1 LQTESI
7 DSQILVHEL
16 QLGEQLNESVHSARR
31 ADFSLL
37 LAMLTDDV
45 QSHSQF
51 FLPQTES
58 KTKVVDDLTL
68 RKEFELPEKAPLS
81 LNSKNTIAA
90 FNQAEL
96 IQQNNLAE
104 LHLSNV
110 LAPKPLAFRDDKKH
124 IAQQILNNTSLYC
137 QKRYKQKNNDVVI
150 DSDNSRLPFD
160 AKGWLNSVH
169 NTIVKAPILDAI
181 A

>member
-1 LQTESI
+1 LFIESV

-37 LAMLTDDV
+37 LAMLSDDV

-51 FLPQTES
+51 FLP
-58 KTKVVDDLTL
+58 KTVTNVKNTNDATL
-68 RKEFELPEKAPLS
+68 RKEFELPENAPLS
-81 LNSKNTIAA
+81 LDENHTTSI
-90 FNQAEL
+90 FNQADL
-96 IQQNNLAE
+96 IQNNNLAE

-110 LAPKPLAFRDDKKH
+110 LSPKPLAFRDDKKH
-124 IAQQILNNTSLYC
+124 ITQKIISNTSLYC
-137 QKRYKQKNNDVVI
+137 QKKFNQQKRNDDG
-150 DSDNSRLPFD
+150 DSDTSRLSFD
-160 AKGWLNSVH
+160 AKGWLKAVH
-169 NTIVKAPILDAI
+169 NTIVKAPLLDAI

>member
-1 LQTESI
+1 LLTESV

-45 QSHSQF
+45 RSHSQF
-51 FLPQTES
+51 SLP
-58 KTKVVDDLTL
+58 KTVVDIKTTNDLSL
-68 RKEFELPEKAPLS
+68 RRNFELPEKAPLS
-81 LNSKNTIAA
+81 LDKKHTISM

-104 LHLSNV
+104 LRLSNA
-110 LAPKPLAFRDDKKH
+110 LSPRPLAFRDDKKH
-124 IAQQILNNTSLYC
+124 VAQLVLSNTSLYC
-137 QKRYKQKNNDVVI
+137 QKKFGQQKNNTLLK
-150 DSDNSRLPFD
+150 SDTSRLSFD
-160 AKGWLNSVH
+160 ATGWLNAVH
-169 NTIVKAPILDAI
+169 NTIVKAPLLDAI

>member
-1 LQTESI
+1 MFIESV

-37 LAMLTDDV
+37 LAMLSDDV

-51 FLPQTES
+51 FLP
-58 KTKVVDDLTL
+58 KTVTNVKNTNDATL
-68 RKEFELPEKAPLS
+68 RKEFELPENAPLS
-81 LNSKNTIAA
+81 LDENHTTSI

-96 IQQNNLAE
+96 IQNNNLAE

-110 LAPKPLAFRDDKKH
+110 LSPKPLAFRDDKKH
-124 IAQQILNNTSLYC
+124 ITQKIISNTSLYC
-137 QKRYKQKNNDVVI
+137 QKKFNQQKRNDDG
-150 DSDNSRLPFD
+150 DSDTSRLSFD
-160 AKGWLNSVH
+160 AKGWLKAVH
-169 NTIVKAPILDAI
+169 NTIVKAPLLDAI

>member
-1 LQTESI
+1 MLTESV

-16 QLGEQLNESVHSARR
+16 QLGEQLNESVHSDRR

-51 FLPQTES
+51 SLP
-58 KTKVVDDLTL
+58 KTVSDVKISNDSVL

-81 LNSKNTIAA
+81 IDENQTTSI
-90 FNQAEL
+90 FNQSAL
-96 IQQNNLAE
+96 IQSNNLAE

-110 LAPKPLAFRDDKKH
+110 LSPKPLAFRDDKKH
-124 IAQQILNNTSLYC
+124 ITQQVLSNTSLYC
-137 QKRYKQKNNDVVI
+137 QKKFNQNKHNDNA
-150 DSDNSRLPFD
+150 DSDSTRLSFD
-160 AKGWLNSVH
+160 AKGWLKAVH
-169 NTIVKAPILDAI
+169 NTIVKAPLLDAI

>member
-1 LQTESI
+1 MLTESV

-37 LAMLTDDV
+37 LAMLSDDV

-51 FLPQTES
+51 FLP
-58 KTKVVDDLTL
+58 KTVTNVKNTNDATL
-68 RKEFELPEKAPLS
+68 RKEFELPENAPLS
-81 LNSKNTIAA
+81 LDENHTTSI
-90 FNQAEL
+90 FNQADL
-96 IQQNNLAE
+96 IQNNNLAE

-110 LAPKPLAFRDDKKH
+110 LSPKPLAFRDDKKH
-124 IAQQILNNTSLYC
+124 ITQKIISNTSLYC
-137 QKRYKQKNNDVVI
+137 QKKFNQQKRNDDG
-150 DSDNSRLPFD
+150 DSDTSRLSFD
-160 AKGWLNSVH
+160 AKGWLKAVH
-169 NTIVKAPILDAI
+169 NTIVKAPLLDAI

>member
-1 LQTESI
+1 LLTESV

-51 FLPQTES
+51 SLP
-58 KTKVVDDLTL
+58 KTIANVIKTDDSTL
-68 RKEFELPEKAPLS
+68 RKEFELPEKAPLALDEKHTLS
-81 LNSKNTIAA
+81 V

-96 IQQNNLAE
+96 IQNDNLAE
-104 LHLSNV
+104 LHLTNALS
-110 LAPKPLAFRDDKKH
+110 PKPLAFRNDKKH
-124 IAQQILNNTSLYC
+124 IEHQVLSNTSLYC
-137 QKRYKQKNNDVVI
+137 QKIFNQQKHNRQL
-150 DSDNSRLPFD
+150 DSDSTRLPFD
-160 AKGWLNSVH
+160 AKGWLSAVH
-169 NTIVKAPILDAI
+169 NTIVKAPLFDVI

>member
-1 LQTESI
+1 LLTESV

-16 QLGEQLNESVHSARR
+16 QLGEQLNESVHSDRR

-51 FLPQTES
+51 SLP
-58 KTKVVDDLTL
+58 KTVSDVTNSNDATL
-68 RKEFELPEKAPLS
+68 RKEFELPEKAPLAIDENQS
-81 LNSKNTIAA
+81 TSI
-90 FNQAEL
+90 FNQSEL
-96 IQQNNLAE
+96 IQSNNLAE

-110 LAPKPLAFRDDKKH
+110 LSPKPLAFRDDKKH
-124 IAQQILNNTSLYC
+124 ITQQVLSNTSLYC
-137 QKRYKQKNNDVVI
+137 QKKFSQQKVNNI
-150 DSDNSRLPFD
+150 ESDNSRLSFD
-160 AKGWLNSVH
+160 AKGWLKAVH
-169 NTIVKAPILDAI
+169 HTIVKAPLLDAI

>member
-1 LQTESI
+1 MLTESV

-51 FLPQTES
+51 FLP
-58 KTKVVDDLTL
+58 KTTTDVKTTNDEIL
-68 RKEFELPEKAPLS
+68 RKEFDLPEKAPLS
-81 LNSKNTIAA
+81 LDENHTTLL
-90 FNQAEL
+90 FNQSEL
-96 IQQNNLAE
+96 IQKNNLAQ

-110 LAPKPLAFRDDKKH
+110 LSPKPLAFRDDKNH
-124 IAQQILNNTSLYC
+124 ITQQVLSNTSLYC
-137 QKRYKQKNNDVVI
+137 QKKFNQQKLNHNV
-150 DSDNSRLPFD
+150 DSDSSRLLFD
-160 AKGWLNSVH
+160 AKGWLKAVH
-169 NTIVKAPILDAI
+169 NTIVKAPLLDAI

>member
-1 LQTESI
+1 LLTESV

-51 FLPQTES
+51 SLPRTVTDVKIS
-58 KTKVVDDLTL
+58 NDATL
-68 RKEFELPEKAPLS
+68 RKEFEVPEKAALS
-81 LNSKNTIAA
+81 LDKNQTTSLFDQSK
-90 FNQAEL
+90 L

-104 LHLSNV
+104 LRLSNA
-110 LAPKPLAFRDDKKH
+110 LSPKPLAFRDDKNH
-124 IAQQILNNTSLYC
+124 ITQQILSNTSLYC
-137 QKRYKQKNNDVVI
+137 QKKFNQQKNNELLEE
-150 DSDNSRLPFD
+150 DSSRLLFD
-160 AKGWLNSVH
+160 AKGWLNAVH
-169 NTIVKAPILDAI
+169 NTIVKAPLLDAT

>member
-1 LQTESI
+1 MPTKSV

-16 QLGEQLNESVHSARR
+16 QLGEQLNVSVHSDRR

-37 LAMLTDDV
+37 LAMLTEDV

-51 FLPQTES
+51 SLP
-58 KTKVVDDLTL
+58 KTVSDVKIFDDSVL

-81 LNSKNTIAA
+81 IDKNQTTSI
-90 FNQAEL
+90 FNQSEL
-96 IQQNNLAE
+96 IQSNNLAA

-110 LAPKPLAFRDDKKH
+110 LSPKPLAFRDDKKH
-124 IAQQILNNTSLYC
+124 ITRQVLSNTSLYC
-137 QKRYKQKNNDVVI
+137 QKKFNQNNR
-150 DSDNSRLPFD
+150 SDNSDDIRLSFD
-160 AKGWLNSVH
+160 AKGWLKAVD
-169 NTIVKAPILDAI
+169 NTIVKAPLLDAI

>member
-1 LQTESI
+1 MFIESV

-37 LAMLTDDV
+37 LAMLSDDV

-51 FLPQTES
+51 FLP
-58 KTKVVDDLTL
+58 KTVTNVKNTNDATL
-68 RKEFELPEKAPLS
+68 RKEFELPENAPLS
-81 LNSKNTIAA
+81 LDENHTTSI
-90 FNQAEL
+90 FNQADL
-96 IQQNNLAE
+96 IQNNNLAE

-110 LAPKPLAFRDDKKH
+110 LSPKPLAFRDDKKH
-124 IAQQILNNTSLYC
+124 ITQKIISNTSLYC
-137 QKRYKQKNNDVVI
+137 QKKFNQQKRNDDG
-150 DSDNSRLPFD
+150 DSDTSRLSFD
-160 AKGWLNSVH
+160 AKGWLKAVH
-169 NTIVKAPILDAI
+169 NTIVKAPLLDAI

>member
-1 LQTESI
+1 MQVESV

-51 FLPQTES
+51 SLPQTIN
-58 KTKVVDDLTL
+58 KVVKVDDSTL
-68 RKEFELPEKAPLS
+68 RKEFELPEKAPLA
-81 LNSKNTIAA
+81 LDEKNSTSS
-90 FNQAEL
+90 FDQAKL
-96 IQQNNLAE
+96 IKENDLAE
-104 LHLSNV
+104 LHLSNA
-110 LAPKPLAFRDDKKH
+110 LTPRPLAFRNDKKH
-124 IAQQILNNTSLYC
+124 IETQVLNNTSLYC
-137 QKRYKQKNNDVVI
+137 QKKFNQQKEAQQVES
-150 DSDNSRLPFD
+150 DSTRLPFD
-160 AKGWLNSVH
+160 AKGWLNAVH
-169 NTIVKAPILDAI
+169 NTIVKAPLLDAI